1 VLDIDGNGWSDRYRL
16 LAHANTP
23 VLKQASNL
31 TGFFEHLAAPGPVVH
46 HYAHDLSDLPVRV
59 RGLLQQQPPGEL
71 SRMAGEAV
79 GAAGQRTMLQLL
91 AGNMLL
97 RRCSQQLLVPNQLY
111 GLCLFCVCF

>member
-31 TGFFEHLAAPGPVVH
+31 TAFFEHLAAPGPVLQ

-59 RGLLQQQPPGEL
+59 RGLLQQQPGEL
-71 SRMAGEAV
+71 LRMAGE
-79 GAAGQRTMLQLL
+79 LL
-91 AGNMLL
+91 LL
-97 RRCSQQLLVPNQLY
+97 HTTRCSIAAA
-111 GLCLFCVCF
+111 CTICCCVTCMFSQSGNSSR